1 MRVRLI
7 LLSLNSYISSLL
19 IFRKN
24 SSLSQRVIHIIVLI
38 VYINIIYSNSVI
50 NVVISRCFL
59 LI

>member
-7 LLSLNSYISSLL
+7 LLSSNSYINSLL

-24 SSLSQRVIHIIVLI
+24 SSSNQRIVHITVLA
-38 VYINIIYSNSVI
+38 VYINIIYSNLVI
-50 NVVISRCFL
+50 DVVISRCFL